1 MAGSGARDQ
10 VSRPK
15 DAVELRA
22 ELARVSDRLSF
33 YERFDGVI
41 AENVRR
47 SGELMLEM
55 LTMRDAMA
63 ASADSEDLQERD
75 RILARLAEM
84 DAGLQ
89 VIRTQIEAMA
99 DQVNDLRQSLG
110 SEHQPVPP
118 LAPEMVSV
126 SSATPMAT
134 GPDWKAPQVIDI
146 IVHQVNKATIALS
159 LQRYLCK
166 IDTVAGVEAR
176 EFAEGVLRMQVT
188 AHQPLTREDL
198 SGWTESGSFTVL
210 QVQPHIIELTLG
222 DGG

>member
-1 MAGSGARDQ
+1 MAGSGARDR

-15 DAVELRA
+15 DAAELRA

-33 YERFDGVI
+33 YEGFDRVI

-63 ASADSEDLQERD
+63 ASADSEDRQERD

-89 VIRTQIEAMA
+89 VIRTQVEAMA

-118 LAPEMVSV
+118 LAPEMA
-126 SSATPMAT
+126 SATPMAT
-134 GPDWKAPQVIDI
+134 GPDWKEPQVIDI

-159 LQRYLCK
+159 LQRYLGK

-198 SGWTESGSFTVL
+198 SGWSEGGSFTVL

-222 DGG
+222 GGG